1 MWILFNTVQFLV
13 FIGMWQINYS
23 RSIQVLLFEIKR
35 IFLGEYIED
44 LEVGQKMSNA
54 FGIETRNKLEQPED
68 NIGEDR
74 LGSNDVFG
82 NFGITLILAIF
93 VFLLLIGLLFI
104 VILMSRRIALSQTN
118 KDRLNKFK

>member
-1 MWILFNTVQFLV
+1 MWILFNTAQFLV

-23 RSIQVLLFEIKR
+23 RSIQVLFLEIKR
-35 IFLGEYIED
+35 IFLAEYIED

-54 FGIETRNKLEQPED
+54 FGIETRNKVEEPQD

-74 LGSNDVFG
+74 MGSDDVFG